1 MTYYKLLLFVRE
13 SFVSLKLRLLGC
25 QNVSSFKNVD
35 LSVLRGMRFKES
47 FAGGDSGEFVV
58 LAERLIPSLNELR
71 WPQNTA
77 IAAAA
82 GVWKVVDQ
90 LREIPQH
97 NEAFTTYLNN
107 VCLSLHCVACFI
119 IKICFMW
126 LLFCSSSVYF
136 KGLYSYR
143 LLKAGFICGKMRKR
157 GKCYWLYWFQTSK
170 SPPPSEFFF
179 SPMSAM
185 VIDGCFPGCQ
195 ENWAN
200 HSLVGR
206 IKNGDMKT
214 LPFAVIVQ
222 FLLVNI

>member
-82 GVWKVVDQ
+82 GV
-90 LREIPQH
+90 
-97 NEAFTTYLNN
+97 
-107 VCLSLHCVACFI
+107 
-119 IKICFMW
+119 
-126 LLFCSSSVYF
+126 
-136 KGLYSYR
+136 
-143 LLKAGFICGKMRKR
+143 
-157 GKCYWLYWFQTSK
+157 
-170 SPPPSEFFF
+170 
-179 SPMSAM
+179 
-185 VIDGCFPGCQ
+185 
-195 ENWAN
+195 
-200 HSLVGR
+200 
-206 IKNGDMKT
+206 
-214 LPFAVIVQ
+214 
-222 FLLVNI
+222 